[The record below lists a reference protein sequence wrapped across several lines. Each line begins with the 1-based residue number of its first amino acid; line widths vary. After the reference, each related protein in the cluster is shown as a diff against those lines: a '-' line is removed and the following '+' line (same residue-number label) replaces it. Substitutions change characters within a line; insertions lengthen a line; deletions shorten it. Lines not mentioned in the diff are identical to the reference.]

1 MIIPSQHASR
11 VARAAAG
18 GGGGGVTPNA
28 VDWNDASGDCNCST
42 NEQTITGIDTAINLV
57 ISWSLSGDVGQ
68 VLMYK
73 NATEFD
79 LLNDYSSPATF
90 SISNN
95 DIISFYAS
103 GTACAASESYL
114 TVTNASDGNA
124 VLDTFTMTTTGGE
137 GGGGGG

>member
-1 MIIPSQHASR
+1 MIIPSFHAGR

-18 GGGGGVTPNA
+18 GGGVTPNA
-28 VDWNDASGDCNCST
+28 VNWADINNPCSGYT
-42 NEQTITGIDTAINLV
+42 EEKTIMGINIAINLV
-57 ISWSLSGDVGQ
+57 ISWN
-68 VLMYK
+68 VLAGTLGVFNVVINGY
-73 NATEFD
+73 TFD
-79 LLNDYSSPATF
+79 LVNDYSSPTTF

-95 DIISFYAS
+95 DIIQFYINS
-103 GTACAASESYL
+103 PYCTFSEIFV

>member
-18 GGGGGVTPNA
+18 GGGDVTPNA
-28 VDWNDASGDCNCST
+28 VDWEDASGVCNCST
-42 NEQTITGIDTAINLV
+42 NEQTITGINTAINLV
-57 ISWSLSGDVGQ
+57 ISWSFSGDVGEFF
-68 VLMYK
+68 MYK

-79 LLNDYSSPATF
+79 LLNNYSSPATF

-103 GTACAASESYL
+103 GSACAATETSV

-124 VLDTFTMTTTGGE
+124 VLDTFTMTTAGGE